1 MSYPTPRH
9 IKDSALPQS
18 RCRDLVLRVPAVSA
32 ANALSVN
39 IRLIA

>member
-1 MSYPTPRH
+1 MLYLTPRH
-9 IKDSALPQS
+9 MKDSALPQS
-18 RCRDLVLRVPAVSA
+18 RRRDLALRVPAVSA

>member
-9 IKDSALPQS
+9 IMDSALPQS
-18 RCRDLVLRVPAVSA
+18 RRRGLVLRVPAVSA
-32 ANALSVN
+32 ANALPVN